1 MIDNEVQRLQRAIE
15 ELVPYTVDLRPLDR
29 LVKEAMALRFDDYTP
44 VTARA
49 LERAMTEA
57 KETIG
62 TIDVDQQRVDA
73 SYAALTHALGQLIFS
88 NEPLLHAM
96 IATATT
102 TLSTVNDE
110 TKRDTLQRAIDEG
123 AFTLQDASRTKALI
137 EERIRALEHA
147 LKETEAPEALQWIG
161 LIEQMERAAA
171 YEGNVYP
178 ESLDAPFRQAIL
190 QAKRALQAS
199 EQSVID
205 EAERTLREATD
216 ALERHM
222 KEKEDEEK
230 REQQIRDVERALERL
245 YSF

>member
-1 MIDNEVQRLQRAIE
+1 
-15 ELVPYTVDLRPLDR
+15 
-29 LVKEAMALRFDDYTP
+29 
-44 VTARA
+44 
-49 LERAMTEA
+49 
-57 KETIG
+57 
-62 TIDVDQQRVDA
+62 
-73 SYAALTHALGQLIFS
+73 
-88 NEPLLHAM
+88 
-96 IATATT
+96 
-102 TLSTVNDE
+102 DE

-147 LKETEAPEALQWIG
+147 LKETEAPEALQWTG

-178 ESLDAPFRQAIL
+178 ESFDVPFRQAIL

-205 EAERTLREATD
+205 EAERALREATD

-222 KEKEDEEK
+222 KEKED
-230 REQQIRDVERALERL
+230 
-245 YSF
+245 